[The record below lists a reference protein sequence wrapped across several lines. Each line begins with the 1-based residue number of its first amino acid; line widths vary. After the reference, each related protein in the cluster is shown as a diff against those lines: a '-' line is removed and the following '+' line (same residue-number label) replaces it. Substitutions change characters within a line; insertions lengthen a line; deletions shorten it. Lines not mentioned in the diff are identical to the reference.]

1 MATLDE
7 FRAAKRAAS
16 QKYREANRE
25 KINAAS
31 RQANAR
37 RRQDPILRAKANA
50 SSVKSIT
57 KRRAQDPLFKFQ
69 ESMKS
74 LILVCL
80 ANRGWGKQTRTQ
92 QLLGCTFEELQA
104 HIAKQFKVGM
114 SWENH
119 GKWHIDHIRPLAT
132 ARNQAELEALFHFSN
147 LQPLWA
153 EENIKKGSKL

>member
-25 KINAAS
+25 KVNAAS
-31 RQANAR
+31 RQANAL
-37 RRQDPILRAKANA
+37 RRQDPVLRAKANA

-57 KRRAQDPLFKFQ
+57 KRRAEDPLFKFQ
-69 ESMKS
+69 ESVKS
-74 LILVCL
+74 LLLACL
-80 ANRGWGKQTRTQ
+80 ANRGWSKQTRTQ

-104 HIAKQFKVGM
+104 HLARQFKPGM
-114 SWENH
+114 SWDNH
-119 GKWHIDHIRPLAT
+119 GAWHIDHRRPLAT
-132 ARNQAELEALFHFSN
+132 ARNQEELEALFHFSN

-153 EENIKKGSKL
+153 AENIKKGSKI